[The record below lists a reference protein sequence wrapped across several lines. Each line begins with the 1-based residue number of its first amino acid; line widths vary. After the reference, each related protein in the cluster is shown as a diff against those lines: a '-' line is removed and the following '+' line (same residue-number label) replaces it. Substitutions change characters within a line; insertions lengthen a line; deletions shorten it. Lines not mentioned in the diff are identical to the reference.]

1 MRSITQHLLSDR
13 GFTTRGQFFCGKKRR
28 RFYPPPCALLQID
41 FHIQQDGMT
50 LKFSLEHAVIHQGKA
65 ADFFKAERKSRAC
78 FHAEPFV
85 FFRFDDIACAVGQ
98 YGGSVLIAAGK
109 VVRNGGFQFGNE
121 RSGGVCPQSI

>member
-1 MRSITQHLLSDR
+1 
-13 GFTTRGQFFCGKKRR
+13 
-28 RFYPPPCALLQID
+28 
-41 FHIQQDGMT
+41 MT

-78 FHAEPFV
+78 FNAEPFV

-98 YGGSVLIAAGK
+98 HGGSVLIAAGK

-121 RSGGVCPQSI
+121 RSGGVCPQSIAFRQPESADGGCGDAGFGFQFRAQSVGVSFLMRVDDA